1 MTPPASTPA
10 TVRVMLVDDHEMVRA
25 GLNLLLGSEETI
37 EICGMAGTV
46 SEAIALARAL
56 RPQLVLMDLRLPDGS
71 GVEAC
76 REILSYSPETRILF
90 LTSYSDEEAVASTLL
105 AGASGYLLKEIGRV
119 ALVRAIHEVVGGARI
134 LDPKLERLARD
145 RVESAL
151 GERLRALGPLA
162 LTPQEIRIL
171 RLVVEGRTNKE
182 IAGALGL
189 GEKTVRNYLSNAFQ
203 KLHVKRRAQVAS
215 VFPSYPPVRP
225 RR

>member
-25 GLNLLLGSEETI
+25 GLNLLLGSEATI

-90 LTSYSDEEAVASTLL
+90 LTSYSDKEAVASTLL

-151 GERLRALGPLA
+151 GEPLRALGPLA